1 MENSREILRKYFGYD
16 SFREGQETLVESILQ
31 GKDTLGIM
39 PTGAGKSICYQVPAL
54 AMEGI
59 TLVIS
64 PLISLMKDQV
74 FSLNQAGIHA
84 AYLNSSLTAGQ
95 YRTALNRAKEG
106 RYKIIYVAPERLES
120 AEFLDFACQT
130 EISMVTVDEA
140 HCISQWGQDFRP
152 SYLKIVEFVKKLPK
166 RPILSAFTA
175 TATKEVKEDI
185 VCVLGLREP
194 TVLVTGFDRKN
205 LYFEV
210 QSPKDKEK
218 FVLNYL
224 QEHSEES
231 GIIYCLTRK
240 LVDELYDKLTEWDF
254 PVAKYHA
261 GMSDEDRRKNQ
272 EDFIYDFK
280 PIMIATNAF
289 GMGIDKS
296 NVRYVIHYNMPKNM
310 ESYYQEA
317 GRAGRD
323 GEPSRCILLYEPR
336 DVVLN
341 QFLIQRGNEREELSR
356 EEQEGL
362 RERDEARLRKMT
374 YYCLTN
380 ECLRDYILRYFG
392 EYGGNYC
399 GNCKNCLTQ
408 FENVDVTD
416 IAKKLLGC
424 IEKSGERYGM
434 TAVID
439 AVHGANTA
447 KIRQYRLN
455 ENPFYA
461 TLADVPLYKLRQV
474 IHYLLLNGY
483 LIQTNDE
490 YAIIKLTEKSA
501 DITQNGANAIMKMAK
516 ETERGERKGK
526 KKKAL
531 IGGLSPQG
539 ELLFQKLR
547 ALRMEIAKEEHVP
560 PYVVF
565 SDKTLVQMCLLFPKS
580 REELLNVSG
589 VGEFKLEKYGE
600 RFLEEIR
607 RMENAVQD

>member
-1 MENSREILRKYFGYD
+1 M
-16 SFREGQETLVESILQ
+16 
-31 GKDTLGIM
+31 
-39 PTGAGKSICYQVPAL
+39 
-54 AMEGI
+54 
-59 TLVIS
+59 
-64 PLISLMKDQV
+64 
-74 FSLNQAGIHA
+74 
-84 AYLNSSLTAGQ
+84 
-95 YRTALNRAKEG
+95 
-106 RYKIIYVAPERLES
+106 
-120 AEFLDFACQT
+120 
-130 EISMVTVDEA
+130 
-140 HCISQWGQDFRP
+140 
-152 SYLKIVEFVKKLPK
+152 
-166 RPILSAFTA
+166 
-175 TATKEVKEDI
+175 
-185 VCVLGLREP
+185 
-194 TVLVTGFDRKN
+194 
-205 LYFEV
+205 
-210 QSPKDKEK
+210 
-218 FVLNYL
+218 
-224 QEHSEES
+224 
-231 GIIYCLTRK
+231 
-240 LVDELYDKLTEWDF
+240 
-254 PVAKYHA
+254 
-261 GMSDEDRRKNQ
+261 
-272 EDFIYDFK
+272 
-280 PIMIATNAF
+280 
-289 GMGIDKS
+289 
-296 NVRYVIHYNMPKNM
+296 
-310 ESYYQEA
+310 
-317 GRAGRD
+317 
-323 GEPSRCILLYEPR
+323 
-336 DVVLN
+336 LN